1 MLPKMD
7 GPFNWTVG
15 SIEYDIRSLIE
26 GTLRANQFTER
37 HHRFQRITNQTG
49 FVESA
54 PYNDDDTAEIFQI
67 FSAVFLDKCFSSVG
81 FKVNFFSNPIERQRW
96 RDQSDSKKDEDS
108 FAMSA

>member
-15 SIEYDIRSLIE
+15 SIECDIRSPIV

-37 HHRFQRITNQTG
+37 HHRFQTG
-49 FVESA
+49 FVQSA
-54 PYNDDDTAEIFQI
+54 PNNDDDTAEIFQMF
-67 FSAVFLDKCFSSVG
+67 FSCAFRQMFFSSVG

-96 RDQSDSKKDEDS
+96 RDQSDSKK
-108 FAMSA
+108 MKIVLQ